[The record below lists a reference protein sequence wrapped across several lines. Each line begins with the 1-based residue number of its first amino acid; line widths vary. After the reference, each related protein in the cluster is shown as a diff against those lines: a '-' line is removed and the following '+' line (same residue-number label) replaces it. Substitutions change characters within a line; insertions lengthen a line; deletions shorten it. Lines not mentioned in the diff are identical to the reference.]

1 MLTWLGLVQL
11 QHRHQPFFSDKKE
24 LVHFAGNADGH
35 LFSDEWGPTLHPAL
49 FMLAIRVRNNHF
61 FLTLLFQQFW
71 FFSLPVSSPDQ
82 GCAII
87 PFPSQISILM
97 SRYCKILWYWGV
109 IDIAVF
115 WIWLLLLILTLQKN
129 FLHYH
134 YWYWY
139 CKIQPTS
146 INIDIGIAKQ
156 NERNV
161 FLKLVLQNV
170 LSIRMCKIYT

>member
-1 MLTWLGLVQL
+1 MHLLYVFFGSLGTLFNIL
-11 QHRHQPFFSDKKE
+11 HCPFFEDLSE
-24 LVHFAGNADGH
+24 IQ
-35 LFSDEWGPTLHPAL
+35 TC
-49 FMLAIRVRNNHF
+49 LA
-61 FLTLLFQQFW
+61 W
-71 FFSLPVSSPDQ
+71 KQ

-87 PFPSQISILM
+87 PLLSQISILM